1 MKGFY
6 NLFQSYASV
15 NTVLGTTILSM
26 LEPRAS
32 QSANELSL
40 HEKFRGALRCMMSS
54 DIKYVYVNLM
64 LKLSYC
70 SRSSTVIHNASS
82 VVRNLFL

>member
-1 MKGFY
+1 MSICARSKGF
-6 NLFQSYASV
+6 NILFQSYASV

-54 DIKYVYVNLM
+54 DLKYVYREPYMRVH
-64 LKLSYC
+64 YFF
-70 SRSSTVIHNASS
+70 IY
-82 VVRNLFL
+82 